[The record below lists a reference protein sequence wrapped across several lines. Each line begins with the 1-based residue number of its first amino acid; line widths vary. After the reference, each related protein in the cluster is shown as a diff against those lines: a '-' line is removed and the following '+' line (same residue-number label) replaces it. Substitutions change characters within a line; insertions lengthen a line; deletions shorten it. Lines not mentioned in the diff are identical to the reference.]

1 MANQPHTLFV
11 CPLLDVKQRRRAE
24 ALVGDI
30 FTSCQGRIFLL
41 KEQNSFLIQSRSLGV
56 VKVDTLLKY
65 MASDKTKRS
74 FPWEQ
79 SSQKDYSAFILGR
92 LYSVKDRSR
101 IMSCD
106 CKSHVREKDVT
117 MCHFN
122 QARASWK
129 GICLLPCQGEICL
142 LLQHHRR
149 PAADIALNW
158 QVLLWFLGLL
168 SRGRAHCSFW
178 SAAKPDCEPTA
189 TTALQFG
196 EIQAISN

>member
-1 MANQPHTLFV
+1 MANQPHALYL
-11 CPLLDVKQRRRAE
+11 LLDVKQRRSAE
-24 ALVGDI
+24 AVMDDI
-30 FTSCQGRIFLL
+30 FASRQGGIFLL
-41 KEQNSFLIQSRSLGV
+41 KEQSFFLIQSKSLGV

-65 MASDKTKRS
+65 TASDKTNWS
-74 FPWEQ
+74 FRWEQ

-106 CKSHVREKDVT
+106 CKSHVQEKDVV

-122 QARASWK
+122 QGRKSQK

-142 LLQHHRR
+142 LLQHHHH
-149 PAADIALNW
+149 PATDISLNW
-158 QVLLWFLGLL
+158 QVLLSFLGLL

-178 SAAKPDCEPTA
+178 SIAKPNCKTA
-189 TTALQFG
+189 GWALQCS
-196 EIQAISN
+196 ESRAISS